1 MASELIVYGDKKAV
15 LAPQYLGSTG
25 YYAMM
30 AAFGKV
36 YIDQTM
42 YADKRFKS
50 AHRCRIVDTR
60 DEIMLTVPVSHP
72 HGRHSWLNTTVST
85 HGKWWSNHLTALES
99 SYGRTPFFEFYIDR
113 FKPLF
118 DGKRYEDDEI
128 SVACL
133 DRECDAIIRDILGID
148 NEIVYIDNQQN
159 SAVDAVNLKNFDL
172 DRISSDIEYYQIRA
186 DRLGFRAG
194 LSIVDLIFNLGT
206 EAPLILKQIAL
217 RSKNILL

>member
-1 MASELIVYGDKKAV
+1 MASELVVYRDKKAV
-15 LAPQYLGSTG
+15 FAPQYLGSTG

-30 AAFGKV
+30 AAFEKV

-72 HGRHSWLNTTVST
+72 HGRHTWQNTTIST

-99 SYGRTPFFEFYIDR
+99 AYGRTPFFEFYIDR

-133 DRECDAIIRDILGID
+133 DRECDAIIRKILGID
-148 NEIVYIDNQQN
+148 NEVVYIDNPIP
-159 SAVDAVNLKNFDL
+159 VDDADDLKNFDFDL
-172 DRISSDIEYYQIRA
+172 ISGDIEYYQIRA

-194 LSIVDLIFNLGT
+194 LSIVDLIFNMGT